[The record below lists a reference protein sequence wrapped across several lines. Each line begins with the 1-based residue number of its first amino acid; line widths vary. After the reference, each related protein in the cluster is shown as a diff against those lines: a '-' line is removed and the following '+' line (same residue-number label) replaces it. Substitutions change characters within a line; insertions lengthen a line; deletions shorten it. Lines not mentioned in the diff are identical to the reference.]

1 MFADFLFHLRN
12 HGLKVSTTEWLT
24 LMKALSLGHT
34 RANLTHFY
42 HLSRATLVK
51 KEGDFDQFDH
61 AFSTFFKDIDEHF
74 ELDDDLLDWLS
85 NPVLPRT
92 LSDEEIAALQALDLD
107 ELRQKFE
114 ERLKEQDER
123 HDGGNHWVGTGGT
136 SPFGHGG
143 TNPAGVRV
151 GGSGGSRSAV
161 QIAMDRRFKDLR
173 KDRILDTRQI
183 GLALRRLRKLS
194 RHQGRPELDIEE
206 TIQESA
212 RNAGEIDLVFR
223 PPRKNAVKLLLLV
236 DVGGSMDPHTELC
249 ERLFSAAHA
258 ASHFKEFEAYAFHNC
273 VYEFLYTRMEERLG
287 VDTDS
292 LLKRID
298 QTWMLIIVG
307 DAWMSPYEL
316 THRGGAIYYTH
327 NNPVPGIEWLRRLRR
342 RVPRS
347 AWLNPEPERFWA
359 SESIAMV
366 RNIFPM
372 YRMTIDGLTT
382 AIDDLRAGGKSI

>member
-1 MFADFLFHLRN
+1 MFVDFLFHLRQ
-12 HGLKVSTTEWLT
+12 HGLKTSTTEWLT

-51 KEGDFDQFDH
+51 KEGDFDRFDH

-74 ELDDDLLDWLS
+74 ELDDDLLEWLS
-85 NPVLPRT
+85 NPILPRA
-92 LSDEEIAALQALDLD
+92 LSPEELAALEALDLD

-114 ERLKEQDER
+114 ERLQEQDER
-123 HDGGNHWVGTGGT
+123 HDGGNRWVGTGGT

-223 PPRKNAVKLLLLV
+223 LRGKTRLSYFSCRCRRVN
-236 DVGGSMDPHTELC
+236 GPHTRSASDFF
-249 ERLFSAAHA
+249 RL
-258 ASHFKEFEAYAFHNC
+258 
-273 VYEFLYTRMEERLG
+273 RMLPH
-287 VDTDS
+287 TS
-292 LLKRID
+292 K
-298 QTWMLIIVG
+298 
-307 DAWMSPYEL
+307 
-316 THRGGAIYYTH
+316 
-327 NNPVPGIEWLRRLRR
+327 NLRRT
-342 RVPRS
+342 
-347 AWLNPEPERFWA
+347 RF
-359 SESIAMV
+359 
-366 RNIFPM
+366 
-372 YRMTIDGLTT
+372 TT
-382 AIDDLRAGGKSI
+382 ASMNSFTRVWKIGLGSTPIPCSSVSTKPGCSSL